1 MNNETLNRANE
12 IKRDIETYEAE
23 ISQLEYRKGC
33 RTTGIRKLL
42 GIPKKQTY
50 KHLWSLGDVD
60 SIKSTVL
67 IRQDELDLM
76 IKHRQS
82 RVIDLKKELESL

>member
-1 MNNETLNRANE
+1 MNSETLNRANE

-33 RTTGIRKLL
+33 RVTEIRKLL

-50 KHLWSLGDVD
+50 KHLWSLEEVD
-60 SIKSTVL
+60 SIRSTVL

-76 IKHRQS
+76 IGHRKL
-82 RVIDLKKELESL
+82 RVMELKKELENL